1 MERITNIFKE
11 VLNHCSQSNRERNK
25 QRFRIKTL
33 VPSPRSPFP
42 ILQSPLPTPF
52 FSFLF
57 VICYLLSGCYTLK
70 QGTTMLGY
78 LSRAVPLESL
88 LENKNGGADDSE
100 AEKNRRFVERIQD
113 IRRYAKEELG
123 LNLGKNYTRYVKIDR
138 DYLAAVVSACAV
150 DSFTRH
156 EWKYPIVGAMP
167 YKGFFRIEDA
177 RRERA
182 KLEKKGLDVWIRGV
196 DAFSTL
202 GWFRDPLYS
211 YMRDYPPGRL
221 ADLIIHESLHAT
233 VFVKGQSQFNEELA
247 EFVGSEGA
255 RMYTESRYGADSAE
269 YRNMLTAEEDNSRY
283 VTFIQGLIRELNE
296 LYESE
301 KSREEKL
308 IEKEKI
314 IGAAK
319 ERFAADYESLFS
331 GEGYRGFSELP
342 VNNAYLELYRLYYAE
357 DTYIAN
363 LFARSGKTLPEF
375 IAAAKSIPKKGNG
388 REMLSQTL
396 GQ

>member
-1 MERITNIFKE
+1 
-11 VLNHCSQSNRERNK
+11 
-25 QRFRIKTL
+25 
-33 VPSPRSPFP
+33 
-42 ILQSPLPTPF
+42 
-52 FSFLF
+52 
-57 VICYLLSGCYTLK
+57 
-70 QGTTMLGY
+70 MLGY
-78 LSRAVPLESL
+78 LGRAVPLESL
-88 LENKNGGADDSE
+88 IESETGGADVDE
-100 AEKNRRFVERIQD
+100 ADKNRRFVEQVQD

-123 LNLGKNYTRYVKIDR
+123 LNLGRNYTRYVKIDR
-138 DYLAAVVSACAV
+138 DYLAAVVSACAA

-156 EWKYPIVGAMP
+156 EWKYPVVGAMP
-167 YKGFFRIEDA
+167 YKGFFKVEDA

-211 YMRDYPPGRL
+211 YMRDYPPNRL

-233 VFVKGQSQFNEELA
+233 VFIKGQSQFNEELA

-269 YRNMLTAEEDNSRY
+269 YRDMLADEADNKRY
-283 VTFIQGLIRELNE
+283 VIFIQELIRELNE

-301 KSREEKL
+301 KNSEEKL
-308 IEKEKI
+308 SEKEKI
-314 IGAAK
+314 ISAAK
-319 ERFAADYESLFS
+319 ERFAAEYKSLFS

-342 VNNAYLELYRLYYAE
+342 VNNAYLELYRLYYTE
-357 DTYIAN
+357 DAYIAS

-375 IAAAKSIPKKGNG
+375 IAAAKSISKKGSASKGRAG
-388 REMLSQTL
+388 REILAQAL
-396 GQ
+396 GLEQ

>member
-1 MERITNIFKE
+1 
-11 VLNHCSQSNRERNK
+11 
-25 QRFRIKTL
+25 
-33 VPSPRSPFP
+33 
-42 ILQSPLPTPF
+42 
-52 FSFLF
+52 
-57 VICYLLSGCYTLK
+57 
-70 QGTTMLGY
+70 MLGY

-88 LENKNGGADDSE
+88 LESETGVAEDSE
-100 AEKNRRFVERIQD
+100 AEKNSRFVELIQD
-113 IRRYAKEELG
+113 IRRYANEELG

-138 DYLAAVVSACAV
+138 DYLAAVVSACAA

-167 YKGFFRIEDA
+167 YKGFFKIEDA
-177 RRERA
+177 RKERE

-211 YMRDYPPGRL
+211 YMRDYPPDRL

-233 VFVKGQSQFNEELA
+233 VFIKGQSQFNEELA

-255 RMYTESRYGADSAE
+255 RMYTEYRYGADSAE
-269 YRNMLTAEEDNSRY
+269 YRAILAAETDNNRY
-283 VTFIQGLIRELNE
+283 VTFIQGVIRELNE

-301 KSREEKL
+301 KNKEEK
-308 IEKEKI
+308 ISEKEKI

-319 ERFAADYESLFS
+319 ERFALEYASFFS
-331 GEGYRGFSELP
+331 GEGYRRFSEMA
-342 VNNAYLELYRLYYAE
+342 VNNAYLELYRLYYTE
-357 DTYIAN
+357 DAYIAN
-363 LFARSGKTLPEF
+363 LFARSGKSLPEF

-388 REMLSQTL
+388 REMLAQALQITSNK
-396 GQ
+396 